1 MISML
6 TAQIYHLALYPVTAM
21 LGLLVMDILAQ
32 VSNKDNFI
40 HSCPGF
46 SFDVFPP
53 LSSTSALSISCLS
66 SIFSPCAP
74 GVKQE
79 CM

>member
-6 TAQIYHLALYPVTAM
+6 PAQIYHLALYPVTAM

-46 SFDVFPP
+46 SFDVSSFYYVSCSVFYLCLKYLPAFL
-53 LSSTSALSISCLS
+53 LSFCLV
-66 SIFSPCAP
+66 PQ
-74 GVKQE
+74 V
-79 CM
+79 